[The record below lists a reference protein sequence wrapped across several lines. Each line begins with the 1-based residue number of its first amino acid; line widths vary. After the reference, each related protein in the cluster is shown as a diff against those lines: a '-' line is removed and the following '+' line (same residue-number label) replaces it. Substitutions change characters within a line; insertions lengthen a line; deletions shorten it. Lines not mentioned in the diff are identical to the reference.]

1 MEENQMKRILSGV
14 LALLI
19 LLFSL
24 VGCSNNSRFLAEEDF
39 NIYSGG
45 KLYLDIDD
53 SLGGEESY
61 FAIFNEG
68 AETFRGLK
76 VNDTVTK
83 VKELYGNETIYI
95 KIKETNSLEKKS
107 VTEFIR
113 TVVEDNYKIQ
123 FERIYIDGK
132 LYDLKQLAE
141 FPVGTKY
148 TSKMLSIEING
159 VHVSEIR
166 VDYGRFTLYEEAK
179 KAING

>member
-1 MEENQMKRILSGV
+1 MKKILSGV

-19 LLFSL
+19 MLFSL

-83 VKELYGNETIYI
+83 VKELYGNEIVYVRVR
-95 KIKETNSLEKKS
+95 ETNSIKKMS
-107 VTEFIR
+107 VAEHIR
-113 TVVEDNYKIQ
+113 TVIDDNYLIR
-123 FERIYIDGK
+123 FEKIYIDGK
-132 LYDLKQLAE
+132 AYDLKEAVE
-141 FPVGTKY
+141 FPIGTKY
-148 TSKMLSIEING
+148 MCKMLSIRVNG
-159 VHVSEIR
+159 AFVSEIKVEAGR
-166 VDYGRFTLYEEAK
+166 GYVDEKLIK
-179 KAING
+179 SVNG

>member
-1 MEENQMKRILSGV
+1 MEENQIKRILSGV

-19 LLFSL
+19 MLFSL

-95 KIKETNSLEKKS
+95 KIKETNSLEKRVLPNLS
-107 VTEFIR
+107 EQLWR
-113 TVVEDNYKIQ
+113 TIIKYSLKG
-123 FERIYIDGK
+123 YILMGNCM
-132 LYDLKQLAE
+132 
-141 FPVGTKY
+141 T
-148 TSKMLSIEING
+148 LSN
-159 VHVSEIR
+159 
-166 VDYGRFTLYEEAK
+166 
-179 KAING
+179 

>member
-1 MEENQMKRILSGV
+1 MKRILSGV

-19 LLFSL
+19 MLFSL

-83 VKELYGNETIYI
+83 LKELYGNEIVYVRVR
-95 KIKETNSLEKKS
+95 ETNSIKKMS
-107 VTEFIR
+107 VAEHIR
-113 TVVEDNYKIQ
+113 TVIDDNYLIR
-123 FERIYIDGK
+123 FEKIYIDGK
-132 LYDLKQLAE
+132 AYDLKEAVE
-141 FPVGTKY
+141 FPIGTKY
-148 TSKMLSIEING
+148 MCKMLSIRVNG
-159 VHVSEIR
+159 AFVSEIKVEAGR
-166 VDYGRFTLYEEAK
+166 GYVDEKLIK
-179 KAING
+179 SVNG